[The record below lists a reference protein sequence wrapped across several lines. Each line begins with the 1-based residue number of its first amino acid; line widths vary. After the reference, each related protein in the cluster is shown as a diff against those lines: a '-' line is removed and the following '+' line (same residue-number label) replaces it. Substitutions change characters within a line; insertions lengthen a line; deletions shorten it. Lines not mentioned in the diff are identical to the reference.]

1 MTMPAVHREVS
12 RGDAEALL
20 KVEQL
25 EVVYNHVQLAVQGLS
40 IKVRPGEIVAILGTN
55 GAGKTTTLRAI
66 TGFLPG
72 DNAEI
77 TDGSVIFEG
86 ADIVGRP
93 PHVLA
98 KQGIVLVPE
107 RDKVFTTLTVEEN
120 FEVVPRLRGTEE
132 MQRALPLVQEL
143 FPALADRRKQIA
155 GFLSGGERQ
164 MLAIARAL
172 LLAPRVL
179 LVDELSFGL
188 APRLVETLMDSLRL
202 INERDG
208 VAILLVEQNAA
219 AALKVAHYA
228 YVLEQ
233 GRVVFDGTPALV
245 QQQEDIREFY
255 LGGSDGGDAGFRNLK
270 QYKRRRRWWGG

>member
-1 MTMPAVHREVS
+1 MGGCAIRVQDLRKVYRGRSGPVHAVNGIDLEI
-12 RGDAEALL
+12 GLGECFGLL
-20 KVEQL
+20 
-25 EVVYNHVQLAVQGLS
+25 G
-40 IKVRPGEIVAILGTN
+40 PN

-77 TDGSVIFEG
+77 TDGEVVFEETP
-86 ADIVGRP
+86 ITRLP

-98 KQGIVLVPE
+98 RRGIVLVPE
-107 RDKVFTTLTVEEN
+107 RDKIFTTLTVDEN
-120 FEVVPRLRGTEE
+120 LAVVPRPSDSEDGDQGLE
-132 MQRALPLVQEL
+132 LVYEL
-143 FPALADRRKQIA
+143 FPVLAERGKQIA

-172 LLAPRVL
+172 LLRPRAL

-188 APRLVETLMDSLRL
+188 APRVVESLMDTLRT

-208 VAILLVEQNAA
+208 VAALLVEQNAA
-219 AALKVAHYA
+219 AALGVADYA

-233 GRVVFDGTPALV
+233 GRVVFDGTPERV
-245 QQQEDIREFY
+245 QEHEDIREFY
-255 LGGSDGGDAGFRNLK
+255 LGGGEDAGFTNLK